1 MLQLLVDSVTTMADA
16 PIEDAVRSYV
26 RAMLRAHALEPA
38 LHQALARHVMTN
50 GLGVMDELDALIS
63 AAVRGYLE
71 LHRARLVVR
80 DLDAAAWVL
89 LVTVRALAHVGALH
103 RPSSISEEAL
113 LDEVCAVVLRY
124 LLGPN
129 APDLARLATP

>member
-1 MLQLLVDSVTTMADA
+1 
-16 PIEDAVRSYV
+16 
-26 RAMLRAHALEPA
+26 MLRAHALEPA